1 MMTTDALDGL
11 ARSAERVTIGE
22 GQRRLVELRLV
33 PAQRRRARPITLRT
47 LLVVLFG
54 VTATAAAAPQST
66 SKPADGNTTVRG
78 RVLNEDGT
86 MPLRRARIVIQ
97 TTGGSPSTVF
107 SDDDGRFEAPA
118 ARSVDSLRVSKAG
131 FAPQELRRSASTT
144 PLEIHLVT
152 AAVLAGRVTDRSGQP
167 AFNVGVLAR
176 RLVPKDAP
184 QPAEA
189 RLAVNDLGE
198 FRLGNLVAGRYALYT
213 ERGVSLEGVLD
224 NIRPG
229 DAPAAIRQ
237 RREQGLEPTSEE
249 VVVDVDAGQ
258 QVDVALVHNGPLPF
272 RSPNA
277 NSIVTGTLVDEYGEP
292 VEGARVGLRTLRI
305 PPTATGG
312 IGPVA
317 TSRSNDR
324 GQFRIPVRAGRYLLV
339 AAHGLETVEARQDDR
354 SVLAVYYPGR
364 FDVAEAMPVEV
375 RPNQETPGLDMVVPS
390 VRGAKVYGR
399 ATNSAGHWVGVLMAS
414 THPANL
420 GSIDVRFGSRVGD
433 GEFEIHNV
441 PPGSY
446 LLQAAWAANGDP
458 VGAAEFAT
466 LRVTV
471 TSGDLG
477 PLTLTTAPTS
487 IMTGR
492 VTLEGDASS
501 VEPNDF
507 TITALPVDR
516 QMSPAFR
523 VLAPDADID
532 SDWTFT
538 VTGLASASRFR
549 LARAPAGWWLKSV
562 AIGTANAAEDPVS
575 FGSKDDSRDDVT
587 IVLSSHGATIAGRVV
602 DDRRGDVDASNV
614 VVFSTDSRR
623 WFAGSRDVR
632 TIAADSDGRFA
643 VPSLAPGDYYV
654 TALEADEADPRAEDL
669 QDPDALNR
677 LAQFAERI
685 SLSEGQQRV
694 LELRLVRTPR

>member
-1 MMTTDALDGL
+1 LL
-11 ARSAERVTIGE
+11 CRSARAGQSGRSTEQDPPYDHVVSDRVPSEVT
-22 GQRRLVELRLV
+22 
-33 PAQRRRARPITLRT
+33 TLRT
-47 LLVVLFG
+47 LLVILFG
-54 VTATAAAAPQST
+54 VSATAAAAPQST
-66 SKPADGNTTVRG
+66 SPSTATSGNTTLRG
-78 RVLNEDGT
+78 RVFNEDGT
-86 MPLRRARIVIQ
+86 MPLRRARIIIQ
-97 TTGGSPSTVF
+97 TAGGNPNTVF
-107 SDDDGRFEAPA
+107 SDDDGRFEAPV
-118 ARSVDSLRVSKAG
+118 ARPVDSLRVSKAG
-131 FAPQELRRSASTT
+131 FAPQELRRGASTT
-144 PLEIHLVT
+144 PLEIHLVA

-167 AFNVGVLAR
+167 AFNAGVLAR
-176 RLVPKDAP
+176 RLAPKDAP

-229 DAPAAIRQ
+229 DAPTAIRQ

-305 PPTATGG
+305 PPNATGG

-317 TSRSNDR
+317 TSRSNDL
-324 GQFRIPVRAGRYLLV
+324 GQFRITVRAGRYVLV
-339 AAHGLETVEARQDDR
+339 AAHGLETVEARQDDG
-354 SVLAVYYPGR
+354 SLLAVYYPGR
-364 FDVAEAMPVEV
+364 LDVAEALPVDV
-375 RPNQETPGLDMVVPS
+375 RPNQEIPGLDMVVPR

-399 ATNSAGHWVGVLMAS
+399 ATNSAGQWVGVLMAS

-420 GSIDVRFGSRVGD
+420 ASIDVRFGSRVGD
-433 GEFEIHNV
+433 GDFEIHNV

-446 LLQAAWAANGDP
+446 LLQAAWAANGNP

-492 VTLEGDASS
+492 VTFEGDASALD
-501 VEPNDF
+501 PNDF
-507 TITALPVDR
+507 TITALRVDR
-516 QMSPAFR
+516 QAWPAFR
-523 VLAPDADID
+523 MLVQDADIE

-538 VTGLASASRFR
+538 VVGLASPSRFT
-549 LARAPAGWWLKSV
+549 LTRAPAGWWLTSV
-562 AIGTANAAEDPVS
+562 GIGTVNAAEDPVP

-587 IVLSSHGATIAGRVV
+587 IVLSSHGAAIAGRVV
-602 DDRRGDVDASNV
+602 DDRRGNVDASHV
-614 VVFSTDSRR
+614 VVFSADPRR
-623 WFAGSRDVR
+623 WFTGSRDVR
-632 TIAADSDGRFA
+632 TVAADSDGRFA
-643 VPSLAPGDYYV
+643 VSSLAPGDYYV
-654 TALEADEADPRAEDL
+654 TALEADETDPRAEDV

-677 LAQFAERI
+677 LAQSAERI
-685 SLSEGQQRV
+685 SLSEGQQRAM
-694 LELRLVRTPR
+694 ELRLRPSR